1 MQLYLGIIED
11 TEPYS
16 DIFKTIRKSCIYSHF
31 IFRTLTHL
39 ESEASSRA
47 CRTCKITRHIQSPNI
62 YRTLCKRFQGYLRVF
77 RDTDPYSPYS
87 PVWTRGK
94 GAGLSFFFLKNNLIL
109 EKKVLDCVYYWFRL
123 SIKNVG
129 LSVIL

>member
-1 MQLYLGIIED
+1 MQAYLGIIED

-77 RDTDPYSPYS
+77 RDTDPYSPILTGVNY
-87 PVWTRGK
+87 GK
-94 GAGLSFFFLKNNLIL
+94 GGRPLLLFFENQRKKKILFWKKKSLIMSIIGLDFPLKM
-109 EKKVLDCVYYWFRL
+109 
-123 SIKNVG
+123 
-129 LSVIL
+129 